1 MHAIL
6 NEHENAHG
14 SPSTSPGASPAPSR
28 PPSPP
33 PSPHLKPNLP
43 SGADPDDYMED
54 EQNSG
59 FSPTQQME
67 MNINA
72 AASADARAST
82 GGEASPEEPTSSP
95 PHSGVGET
103 AAAPNQT
110 SQSGAEE
117 TLFTNLSSFMKQD
130 SFYELCGLLGTK
142 DIERTEFDALCSKG
156 LVEASGE
163 LGNLNDTLG
172 KQAGA
177 ALALE
182 LDRIF
187 HKKGMAILKE
197 CPMAAGW
204 KGGVNS
210 WGYCAPH
217 PEYHILKRARLTTEG
232 NAQPWNHEAWE
243 DFSRNLLSHAG
254 KSNDSGDG
262 TAYA

>member
-1 MHAIL
+1 MEVEA
-6 NEHENAHG
+6 
-14 SPSTSPGASPAPSR
+14 ASEAV
-28 PPSPP
+28 
-33 PSPHLKPNLP
+33 
-43 SGADPDDYMED
+43 A
-54 EQNSG
+54 
-59 FSPTQQME
+59 
-67 MNINA
+67 A
-72 AASADARAST
+72 AASA
-82 GGEASPEEPTSSP
+82 P
-95 PHSGVGET
+95 PRPRET
-103 AAAPNQT
+103 ALRQRIECEVHKALQ
-110 SQSGAEE
+110 
-117 TLFTNLSSFMKQD
+117 TNLSSFVKHD

-142 DIERTEFDALCSKG
+142 DIERPEFDALCSKG
-156 LVEASGE
+156 MAEASGKMD
-163 LGNLNDTLG
+163 NLDGTLG

-177 ALALE
+177 ALGLE

-232 NAQPWNHEAWE
+232 NAQPWNHEAWG